1 MSTADGLQKSV
12 GLFGAVALALGIVV
26 GAGML
31 TLPGLVFQETGGWAA
46 FAWLLDAAL
55 LFAAPYAVRRLH
67 AAVNP
72 TLGEAGK

>member
-12 GLFGAVALALGIVV
+12 GL
-26 GAGML
+26 
-31 TLPGLVFQETGGWAA
+31 
-46 FAWLLDAAL
+46 LD
-55 LFAAPYAVRRLH
+55 AAPYAVRRLH